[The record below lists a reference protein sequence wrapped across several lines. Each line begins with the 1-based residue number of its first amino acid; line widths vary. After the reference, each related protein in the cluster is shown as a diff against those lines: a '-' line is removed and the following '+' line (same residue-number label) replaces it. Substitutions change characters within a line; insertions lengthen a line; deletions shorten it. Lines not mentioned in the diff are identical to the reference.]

1 MIAHSSLRFM
11 RQNSATIPPYNAST
25 RVIAST
31 MGVLVGIGSMD
42 HGLLE
47 CLQGARPT
55 PGPIVNALGAGY
67 SWTVWK
73 QGGEAAFTLLP
84 NFLLTGIIATLI
96 GVLMIL
102 WSLRF
107 IHRPYGPRAFL
118 CLGVAS
124 FLTGG
129 GVAQIVLFT
138 LTWGVGTRI
147 RASLAFWRWL
157 LPGEARPALSRIWPW
172 TIAASTLLFLVAL
185 EIAVVG
191 YVPGV
196 SDQMELLHICWKT
209 LGVALGLYVVSVC
222 SGFAQDIDARPR
234 ISA

>member
-1 MIAHSSLRFM
+1 M
-11 RQNSATIPPYNAST
+11 RQDSATPPYYSAT

-31 MGVLVGIGSMD
+31 LGVFVGIGSMD

-55 PGPIVNALGAGY
+55 PGLIVNALGAGY

-73 QGGEAAFTLLP
+73 QGGEGALTLLP

-96 GVLMIL
+96 GVLMIV

-107 IHRPYGPRAFL
+107 LHRRHGPTVFL
-118 CLGVAS
+118 LLGVAS

-129 GVAQIVLFT
+129 GVAQIVPFT
-138 LTWGVGTRI
+138 LTWAVATRI
-147 RASLAFWRWL
+147 RGSLEFWRWL
-157 LPGEARPALSRIWPW
+157 LPAEARPALSRIWPW
-172 TIAASTLLFLVAL
+172 TIAASTALSLVAL

-209 LGVALGLYVVSVC
+209 LGVALGLYMVSVC

-234 ISA
+234 LNA